1 MKKENNVKRYF
12 WLWIIMIFLVE
23 LSENMQGRGGP
34 ILPNGET
41 NRIAVTFDDLPLN
54 IAAYVS
60 DAEMDSIV
68 SRLLAKIQQ
77 EHIPVVAFVN
87 EIKLEVGGVRDPD
100 RIRILKKWLDA
111 GFELGNHTY
120 SHVSANTVPVSVF
133 ESDIIKGERTIK
145 ELLAAQG
152 KKPLWF
158 RHPFLHVGRRIS
170 ARDSIDNF
178 LKQHGYRVA
187 PVTIDNGEWIFSA
200 AFDKAFSRGDT
211 AAMHRWGK
219 SYIEYMYRKLKYWEG
234 FSQRLFGRNIQHVLL
249 IHSNRLNSF
258 YFHDLCRMI
267 RSEGYS
273 FISLD
278 SALQDPAYQTP
289 DTYTGGWGISWLD
302 HWAMTQQKPKSF
314 YADEPRVPQ
323 EILDYTGIESE

>member
-1 MKKENNVKRYF
+1 MKQCSC
-12 WLWIIMIFLVE
+12 LWIIIFILIGIPGHLYGQGQL
-23 LSENMQGRGGP
+23 LSSNA
-34 ILPNGET
+34 NK

-54 IAAYVS
+54 IAAHVS
-60 DAEMDSIV
+60 DAELDSIV
-68 SRLLAKIQQ
+68 SRLLAEIQQ

-87 EIKLEVGGVRDPD
+87 EIKLETGGVRDPE
-100 RIRILKKWLDA
+100 RVRILKKWLDA
-111 GFELGNHTY
+111 GIELGNHTY

-170 ARDSIDNF
+170 ARDSIDDF

-314 YADEPRVPQ
+314 YSDEPRVPQ
-323 EILDYTGIESE
+323 EVLDETGIESE

>member
-1 MKKENNVKRYF
+1 VKRCSC
-12 WLWIIMIFLVE
+12 LWIITFILIGIPGHLYGQGQLL
-23 LSENMQGRGGP
+23 LSNT
-34 ILPNGET
+34 ET

-54 IAAYVS
+54 IATRVS

-68 SRLLAKIQQ
+68 SRLITEIKQ

-87 EIKLEVGGVRDPD
+87 EIKLEVGGIRDSE
-100 RIRILKKWLDA
+100 RVRILKKWLDA
-111 GFELGNHTY
+111 GIELGNHTY

-145 ELLAAQG
+145 ELLMAQG
-152 KKPLWF
+152 KTLRWF

-170 ARDSIDNF
+170 ARDSIEDF
-178 LKQHGYRVA
+178 LKQHGYTVA

-200 AFDKAFSRGDT
+200 AFDKAYKLNDT
-211 AAMHRWGK
+211 AVMHRWGT
-219 SYIEYMYRKLKYWEG
+219 SYIEYMHRKLKYWEE
-234 FSQRLFGRNIQHVLL
+234 FSQKLFGRNIRHILL
-249 IHSNRLNSF
+249 IHSNRINSF

-267 RSEGYS
+267 REEGYS
-273 FISLD
+273 FNSLD

-289 DTYTGGWGISWLD
+289 DTYTGVWGITWLD

-314 YADEPRVPQ
+314 YANEPRVPQ
-323 EILDYTGIESE
+323 GVLDYTGIESE